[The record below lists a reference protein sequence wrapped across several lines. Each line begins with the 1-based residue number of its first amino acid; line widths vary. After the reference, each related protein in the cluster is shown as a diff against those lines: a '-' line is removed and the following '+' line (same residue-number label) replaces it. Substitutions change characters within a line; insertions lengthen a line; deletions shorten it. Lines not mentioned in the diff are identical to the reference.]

1 MSIQKQKKEDIKII
15 HDIREQPWGQRV
27 FRIYDPDN
35 HIIEFTESMTS
46 VVLRLHSKGI
56 KTEEIS
62 KKTMMP
68 PEFIKMTIQ
77 QNKTIP

>member
-1 MSIQKQKKEDIKII
+1 MGSES
-15 HDIREQPWGQRV
+15 

-35 HIIEFTESMTS
+35 HIIEFTESMSS

-68 PEFIKMTIQ
+68 
-77 QNKTIP
+77 QNLLK